1 MKLELRFGGLLV
13 TAAEGDRFH
22 LQTEPGAT
30 TSVAE
35 LYAIAQFLE
44 ALSRAHAAK
53 APELARAASS
63 ATASADV
70 RWTSREPDGH
80 GQVVPARTGAASYVP
95 AQPAAGDHKVLP
107 ETAAASAQV
116 VPRAATVALP
126 ATPAAAPSVAL
137 AAPAG
142 EVKKPGRPIGGPQP
156 RQEGSPGRPRTTPLA
171 AAATI
176 PATATEAATAASAAA
191 PSQPHKPAL
200 PGRPR
205 THPVGAVSA
214 PSAAPAA
221 PLAAAE
227 PPVAAAKPVTKVPAQ
242 PAPKVRTGRL
252 VDQLDGWMK
261 ANPGP
266 RNRDELI
273 QVSIDA
279 GWLNA
284 DDAKRVFNMCMSRER
299 ELFIRSVDGNN
310 EMYIRRAEALAP
322 SSAPGKVV
330 RRRPSEGGPGSGGLA
345 S

>member
-22 LQTEPGAT
+22 LHTEPGAT

-44 ALSRAHAAK
+44 ALSRARAPKADERGRAPAGTAA
-53 APELARAASS
+53 EAALRYGTREPDVLGQLVPTREGAKSFV
-63 ATASADV
+63 AGPASAD
-70 RWTSREPDGH
+70 
-80 GQVVPARTGAASYVP
+80 
-95 AQPAAGDHKVLP
+95 DHKVLP
-107 ETAAASAQV
+107 ESAPAAAQAVPRAAQAAVAPLLPAAASA
-116 VPRAATVALP
+116 P
-126 ATPAAAPSVAL
+126 AT
-137 AAPAG
+137 APAG

-156 RQEGSPGRPRTTPLA
+156 RQDSAPGRPRTIALA
-171 AAATI
+171 AV
-176 PATATEAATAASAAA
+176 PAVVAPTNEPSAAA
-191 PSQPHKPAL
+191 GAAVVAQPKKPAL

-205 THPVGAVSA
+205 TQPVGEATSA
-214 PSAAPAA
+214 PAPASSDA
-221 PLAAAE
+221 PPAAVEAE
-227 PPVAAAKPVTKVPAQ
+227 ATPAAAKPVTKVPAQ

-252 VDQLDGWMK
+252 VDQLDSWMK

-299 ELFIRSVDGNN
+299 ELFIRTVDGSN

-330 RRRPSEGGPGSGGLA
+330 RRRPSEGGA